1 MAISKAELR
10 LNEAA
15 QALDRSNQEF
25 NALSPAARRVAI
37 ARDVLKWLEV
47 GKIRA
52 KTGTYLSSYDI
63 KNDRYTNKEDDRVD
77 GGSCTVCAL
86 GAVFACTVERIGG
99 LKDFW
104 SYRDAESIR
113 RELGDHFDDEQLRL
127 IETAFE
133 QGDFTRTTPDYVI
146 GQAIEF
152 ATGRPEERLVAIM
165 KNIISNKGEF
175 CP

>member
-25 NALSPAARRVAI
+25 LALAPADRRVLI
-37 ARDVLKWLEV
+37 AKDVLKWLRA

-52 KTGTYLSSYDI
+52 ETGTYLEGYDPVTG
-63 KNDRYTNKEDDRVD
+63 KSTEKEPDRVD

-99 LKDFW
+99 LEGFW
-104 SYRDAESIR
+104 SYRSADSIR
-113 RELGDHFDDEQLRL
+113 GELGDHFDGEQLRL

-133 QGDFTRTTPDYVI
+133 QNDFTLDSSVVVVSA
-146 GQAIEF
+146 AIHF
-152 ATGRPEERLVAIM
+152 ATGGPRKRLVAIM
-165 KNIISNKGEF
+165 KNIIENGGTF